1 MKPYYQDKWVTIYH
15 GDCREILPQLPTG
28 CIGLILTSPPYN
40 IGLDYGDEIFTDNI
54 SEGEHR
60 KFSEEWLRLCYEAAA
75 DGCRIYVAVS
85 EKMLWWFKPLIEKV
99 GWTYSQLFVWCKT
112 NFVAG
117 TRRISGEW
125 NAMTEWIMIARKGK
139 KTPML
144 RWNDT
149 NTVNWYACATP
160 QSNFKEGRFGPAQL
174 PLALVKRLISRTP
187 GDIVLD
193 PLMGTGTSLEAA
205 KYHNR
210 KAIGIDIIERNCE
223 IAARRCSQEVM
234 ELKV

>member
-1 MKPYYQDKWVTIYH
+1 MKPYYEEEAGVIYC
-15 GDCREILPQLPTG
+15 GDCREILPSLSEV
-28 CIGLILTSPPYN
+28 GLIVTSPPYN
-40 IGLDYGDEIFTDNI
+40 IGLNYDGVFNDKIPESEWRQFT
-54 SEGEHR
+54 EQWL
-60 KFSEEWLRLCYEAAA
+60 EESFKIAG

-85 EKMLWWFKPLIEKV
+85 EQMLWWFKPLLEKT

-125 NAMTEWIMIARKGK
+125 NAMTDWILIARKGT

-144 RWNDT
+144 RWEET
-149 NTVNWYACATP
+149 NTVNWFSCATP
-160 QSNFKEGRFGPAQL
+160 QSNFNEGRFHPAQL

-193 PLMGTGTSLEAA
+193 PFMGSGSVLLAA
-205 KYHNR
+205 KNLGR
-210 KAIGIDIIERNCE
+210 KFIGIEISEKYCQIAVERL
-223 IAARRCSQEVM
+223 RQSVM
-234 ELKV
+234 RLDV